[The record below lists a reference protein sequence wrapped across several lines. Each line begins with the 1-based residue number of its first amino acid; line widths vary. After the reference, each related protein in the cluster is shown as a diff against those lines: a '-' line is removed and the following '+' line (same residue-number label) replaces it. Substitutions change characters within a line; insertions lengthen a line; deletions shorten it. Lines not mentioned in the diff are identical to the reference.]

1 MLLSVQWFIQ
11 LHPSLLNVESK
22 AISLWMEQASHLLL
36 ILLQVAVSFEQNQCF
51 NLLMVVRVLL
61 Y

>member
-1 MLLSVQWFIQ
+1 MDGASVSFIEDLSV
-11 LHPSLLNVESK
+11 
-22 AISLWMEQASHLLL
+22 L